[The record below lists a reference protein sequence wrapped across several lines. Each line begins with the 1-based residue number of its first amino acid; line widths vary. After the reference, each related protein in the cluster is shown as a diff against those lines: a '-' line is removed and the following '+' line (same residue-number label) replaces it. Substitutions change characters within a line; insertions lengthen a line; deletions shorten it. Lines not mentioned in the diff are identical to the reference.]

1 LLAFILFI
9 EMNGKMRKS
18 IKQAYEDYLKLRID
32 LQKTCTALHNL
43 HSPHTQC
50 GKGCSSCCMDFG
62 LMPVEFHYIVEQLK
76 NKPIALNR
84 ETEKGQ
90 CIFLVNNECTIY
102 EHRPIICRSHGLP
115 ILFMDEEGENY
126 NLSFCPLNF
135 NNVNDNYFSFENS
148 YHQDTFNSKLYMI
161 NKAFIEA
168 YTKHRYQSSQLVPI
182 HCMPK
187 FL

>member
-1 LLAFILFI
+1 
-9 EMNGKMRKS
+9 MSKKVQ
-18 IKQAYEDYLKLRID
+18 QAYSKYREMRSKID
-32 LQKTCTALHNL
+32 KQCDQLHL
-43 HSPHTQC
+43 FHQQHTQC
-50 GKGCSSCCMDFG
+50 RKGCSNCCMDFG

-76 NKPIALNR
+76 NKPIAHNS

-115 ILFMDEEGENY
+115 ILFMDEVGENF

-135 NNVNDNYFSFENS
+135 NDVDDDYFSLENS
-148 YHQDTFNSKLYMI
+148 YHQDTFNSKLYLI
-161 NKAFIEA
+161 NNAFTEA
-168 YTKHRYQSSQLVPI
+168 YTEHRYQSSQLVPI